1 MQLAILLL
9 VVVVQCAFGA
19 QLPQVENPC
28 TQDQLYSLRYYQPY
42 KLSERQYIECTP
54 WNGMEIRDCYAKS
67 KWSTWLYRCSDEA
80 LERTLNSTLPPQTVQ
95 ASVLPSAQPTWKPSE
110 DISQIP
116 IIVNITTCLYYGNDS
131 CENQG
136 VCNMFPTGGRC
147 ACLANTT
154 GEYCQY
160 KNVTV
165 KTTGVFGQLI
175 NESFS
180 LDTYRQN
187 RPLLDEFYAAQNG
200 SIDASQVQCNQT
212 RARIAEYLAMYP
224 NGTVRFDMLVNYLIQ
239 DYMTVI
245 YPWQFFLQEFAYP
258 SEMAMGYINAI
269 PGLLM
274 SSKYA
279 YDKFD
284 DFWSVL
290 EDILQH
296 LVKYLPEHLPN
307 IRHEADLFFQI
318 YDGFFRQFEKNGAN
332 MTTGML
338 TDEFSNASAVNVDM
352 IKEKIRRDFN
362 KTLSLS
368 WDLFRTLGRFDEEI
382 GVRASAGQI
391 NATYVQELVANFS
404 ISDNVTTLIAQVG
417 ESNAEIWDSTTFFAF
432 WYVVSDFVSE
442 DLLNAARNQSY
453 LTNDTELQRI
463 IRPSRPKGVFRANKF
478 EQEGL
483 PIFQA
488 LVDEREE
495 ERVVAKK
502 PVNLHNGT
510 HSKPKT
516 EQLVSAFNVSQP
528 LQLVGEEDSNAEK
541 LVSAFNA
548 SLPQGL
554 VGERINSSKAVKPKT
569 EQLVSAFNVSQPLQL
584 VGEEDSNAEK
594 LVSAFNASLPQN
606 LVGERINSSKAV
618 KPKTEQLVSAFNA
631 SLPQSLVDEKND
643 SSKSFKDKI
652 ASAFNFSEPQHLIG
666 NGSMLP
672 EKLVSAPANV
682 SEFRP
687 IKLVSG
693 DKPEKPVVDEKQIF
707 PAKLV
712 SAFAPVGEDKN
723 IERPVKLVGDKKEVV
738 VPEKLVVA
746 DDKDIVVRP
755 EDKKIVRPLQLVG
768 EEKNAEKLVADDK
781 KIVRPPLKIVAG
793 DEDFR
798 HPAKSNVVN

>member
-1 MQLAILLL
+1 
-9 VVVVQCAFGA
+9 
-19 QLPQVENPC
+19 
-28 TQDQLYSLRYYQPY
+28 
-42 KLSERQYIECTP
+42 
-54 WNGMEIRDCYAKS
+54 
-67 KWSTWLYRCSDEA
+67 
-80 LERTLNSTLPPQTVQ
+80 
-95 ASVLPSAQPTWKPSE
+95 
-110 DISQIP
+110 
-116 IIVNITTCLYYGNDS
+116 
-131 CENQG
+131 
-136 VCNMFPTGGRC
+136 MFPTGGRC

-165 KTTGVFGQLI
+165 KSTGVFGQLI
-175 NESFS
+175 NDSFS

-212 RARIAEYLAMYP
+212 RARIAEYLALYP
-224 NGTVRFDMLVNYLIQ
+224 NGTMRFDMLVNYLIQ

-284 DFWSVL
+284 NFWSVL

-332 MTTGML
+332 LTTGML
-338 TDEFSNASAVNVDM
+338 TDEFGNVSAVNVDM

-382 GVRASAGQI
+382 GVRAASGQI

-404 ISDNVTTLIAQVG
+404 MSDNVTTLIGQVG

-432 WYVVSDFVSE
+432 WYVVSDYVSE
-442 DLLNAARNQSY
+442 DLLNAARNQTY
-453 LTNDTELQRI
+453 FTNDTELQRL
-463 IRPSRPKGVFRANKF
+463 IRPSRPKGVFRTNKF

-495 ERVVAKK
+495 KLIADK
-502 PVNLHNGT
+502 PVHLHNGT

-516 EQLVSAFNVSQP
+516 EQLIGRNISLPEQLVGVVPNVTEPLKIVGEKINITKPEVAHLVSSFNVSEP
-528 LQLVGEEDSNAEK
+528 LK
-541 LVSAFNA
+541 LVDDDSV
-548 SLPQGL
+548 S
-554 VGERINSSKAVKPKT
+554 EK
-569 EQLVSAFNVSQPLQL
+569 LVSAFNVSQPQHL
-584 VGEEDSNAEK
+584 VGAQKHN
-594 LVSAFNASLPQN
+594 
-606 LVGERINSSKAV
+606 ISKPV
-618 KPKTEQLVSAFNA
+618 KPKTEQLIGDDDSNPEKLVSDKFNSSKPVKPKTEQLIGRFNVSEPLKLVDDDSVPEKLVSEKFNSSKPIKPKTEQLVGAFN
-631 SLPQSLVDEKND
+631 V
-643 SSKSFKDKI
+643 
-652 ASAFNFSEPQHLIG
+652 SEPQHLIG
-666 NGSMLP
+666 NLSMLP
-672 EKLVSAPANV
+672 EKLSAAPATTV
-682 SEFRP
+682 ITDDVP
-687 IKLVSG
+687 QKL
-693 DKPEKPVVDEKQIF
+693 VVDEKEIF
-707 PAKLV
+707 PRKLV
-712 SAFAPVGEDKN
+712 SAFAPVA
-723 IERPVKLVGDKKEVV
+723 V
-738 VPEKLVVA
+738 
-746 DDKDIVVRP
+746 
-755 EDKKIVRPLQLVG
+755 
-768 EEKNAEKLVADDK
+768 
-781 KIVRPPLKIVAG
+781 
-793 DEDFR
+793 DEDTRTHCRIFGLVSKR
-798 HPAKSNVVN
+798 HNALRHVGQLSQLKAD

>member
-1 MQLAILLL
+1 
-9 VVVVQCAFGA
+9 
-19 QLPQVENPC
+19 
-28 TQDQLYSLRYYQPY
+28 
-42 KLSERQYIECTP
+42 
-54 WNGMEIRDCYAKS
+54 MEIRDCYANS

-80 LERTLNSTLPPQTVQ
+80 LERTLNSTLPP
-95 ASVLPSAQPTWKPSE
+95 ASVLPSAQPTWKPIE

-116 IIVNITTCLYYGNDS
+116 IIVNITTCLYYGNES

-165 KTTGVFGQLI
+165 KSTGVFGQLI
-175 NESFS
+175 NDSFS

-212 RARIAEYLAMYP
+212 RARIAEYLALYP
-224 NGTVRFDMLVNYLIQ
+224 NGTMRFDMLVNYLIQ

-332 MTTGML
+332 LTTGML
-338 TDEFSNASAVNVDM
+338 TDEFGNVSAVNADM

-382 GVRASAGQI
+382 GVRAASGQI

-404 ISDNVTTLIAQVG
+404 MSNNVTTLIGQVG

-432 WYVVSDFVSE
+432 WYVVSDYVSE
-442 DLLNAARNQSY
+442 DLLNAARNQTY
-453 LTNDTELQRI
+453 FTNDTELQRL
-463 IRPSRPKGVFRANKF
+463 IRPSRPKGVFRTNKF

-495 ERVVAKK
+495 KLIADK
-502 PVNLHNGT
+502 PVHLHNGT

-516 EQLVSAFNVSQP
+516 EQLIGRNISLPEQLVGVVPNVTEPLKIVGEKINITKPEVAHLVSSFNVSEP
-528 LQLVGEEDSNAEK
+528 LK
-541 LVSAFNA
+541 LVDDDSV
-548 SLPQGL
+548 S
-554 VGERINSSKAVKPKT
+554 EK
-569 EQLVSAFNVSQPLQL
+569 LVSAFNVSQPQHL
-584 VGEEDSNAEK
+584 VGAQKHN
-594 LVSAFNASLPQN
+594 
-606 LVGERINSSKAV
+606 ISKPV
-618 KPKTEQLVSAFNA
+618 KPKTEQLVGDDDSNPEKLVSEKFNSSKPVKPKTEQLVGDDDSMSEKLVSAFNV
-631 SLPQSLVDEKND
+631 SQPQHLVGAQKHNISKPVKPKTEQLIGNFNVSEPLKLVDDDSVPEKLVSEKFN
-643 SSKSFKDKI
+643 SSKPVKPKTEQLVG
-652 ASAFNFSEPQHLIG
+652 AFNVSEPQHLIG
-666 NGSMLP
+666 NLSMLP
-672 EKLVSAPANV
+672 EKLSAAPATTV
-682 SEFRP
+682 ITDDVP
-687 IKLVSG
+687 QKL
-693 DKPEKPVVDEKQIF
+693 VVDEKEIF
-707 PAKLV
+707 PRKLV
-712 SAFAPVGEDKN
+712 SAFAPVAVDEDKK
-723 IERPVKLVGDKKEVV
+723 IVSPVKLVSDKVVV

-746 DDKDIVVRP
+746 EEKKIVVSP
-755 EDKKIVRPLQLVG
+755 EDKKIVRPPLQ
-768 EEKNAEKLVADDK
+768 
-781 KIVRPPLKIVAG
+781 IIAG

-798 HPAKSNVVN
+798 RPFNPDVVN